1 MEQLL
6 AFVVNISICFVIL
19 TGHAVDRQ
27 YSPYTRC
34 RTSFK
39 CCGTAGKIYYH
50 PSLFD
55 CSFYLLQQ
63 IYLSK
68 KFYSAYRMSDQSS
81 SYLFWT
87 PFSCPSLLSFFSIT
101 IDFGRPHSTAIDLHH
116 TDNLLLLVLLIHR
129 SMNISFLS
137 F

>member
-39 CCGTAGKIYYH
+39 CCGTAGKIYDQ

-68 KFYSAYRMSDQSS
+68 KLYSAYRMSDQSS
-81 SYLFWT
+81 SYLFRT
-87 PFSCPSLLSFFSIT
+87 PFSYPSSCHFLVLPMILE
-101 IDFGRPHSTAIDLHH
+101 DL
-116 TDNLLLLVLLIHR
+116 TPLLLIYFTQTTFFCWYCW
-129 SMNISFLS
+129 SIAQ
-137 F
+137 